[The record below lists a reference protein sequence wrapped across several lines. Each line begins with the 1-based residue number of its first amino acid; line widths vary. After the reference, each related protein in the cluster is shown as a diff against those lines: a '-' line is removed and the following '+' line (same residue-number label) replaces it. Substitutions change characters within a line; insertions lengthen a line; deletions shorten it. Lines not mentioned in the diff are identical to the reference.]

1 MSITADTLRK
11 LASLKLSPEQ
21 MSGVLDLLADM
32 QTADD
37 ERKEKQRN
45 RTRRCREKS
54 RGIKPLEAKEPSGNC
69 YGNADVTLHDGYPSP
84 QTPYPVI
91 SNVGDNL
98 SSKEKTPKGVQKK
111 GSERGSRLA
120 EDWSLPDEWRDWAK
134 AEYPSMLDSEI
145 ARRAVEFRD
154 YWISVSGAKATKR
167 DWFATFRN
175 WIRMV
180 ANRPASKAEFGRKP
194 PEPVLTASEQTDKC
208 REYWATFG
216 IDRATEADPGRKEDW
231 KDLLTVWFEHE
242 IWPNRYPNPKHPQCA
257 IPKAMV
263 QAFADKY
270 GWEAPRYR
278 KVETVA
284 A

>member
-1 MSITADTLRK
+1 MITEIVEALVKAGATPAMILEAVRAAESAGNRDIEARRANDAERQRRHRQSKKTQQLNEDVSRDITLRNGDICD
-11 LASLKLSPEQ
+11 PF
-21 MSGVLDLLADM
+21 
-32 QTADD
+32 
-37 ERKEKQRN
+37 
-45 RTRRCREKS
+45 
-54 RGIKPLEAKEPSGNC
+54 
-69 YGNADVTLHDGYPSP
+69 P

-145 ARRAVEFRD
+145 SRRAVEFRD

-180 ANRPASKAEFGRKP
+180 ASRPSSKAEFGRKP

-208 REYWATFG
+208 REYWATYG
-216 IDRATEADPGRKEDW
+216 IDRATEADPARKEDW

-242 IWPNRYPNPKHPQCA
+242 IWPNKYPNPKHPQCA
-257 IPKAMV
+257 IPKQMV

>member
-1 MSITADTLRK
+1 MITEIVEALAKAGATPAMIVEAVRAAESAGNKAIEARRANDAERQRRHRQNKKNQQTNDDASRDIALRN
-11 LASLKLSPEQ
+11 
-21 MSGVLDLLADM
+21 GDICD
-32 QTADD
+32 
-37 ERKEKQRN
+37 
-45 RTRRCREKS
+45 
-54 RGIKPLEAKEPSGNC
+54 
-69 YGNADVTLHDGYPSP
+69 PSP
-84 QTPYPVI
+84 HTPYPVI

-145 ARRAVEFRD
+145 SRRAVEFRD

-180 ANRPASKAEFGRKP
+180 ASRPSSKAEFGRKP

-208 REYWATFG
+208 REYWATYG
-216 IDRATEADPGRKEDW
+216 IDRATEADPARKEDW

-242 IWPNRYPNPKHPQCA
+242 IWPNKYPNPKHPQCA
-257 IPKAMV
+257 IPKQMV

>member
-1 MSITADTLRK
+1 MR
-11 LASLKLSPEQ
+11 LSPEQ
-21 MSGVLDLLADM
+21 MSGVLELLADV

-37 ERKEKQRN
+37 DRKEKQRN
-45 RTRRCREKS
+45 RTRRFREKHIEINEEQTS
-54 RGIKPLEAKEPSGNC
+54 ETECNR
-69 YGNADVTLHDGYPSP
+69 YGNDDVTLHDRYPSP

-91 SNVGDNL
+91 STLGVSR

-111 GSERGSRLA
+111 GSERGSRLS

-134 AEYPSMLDSEI
+134 GEYPALTDSEI
-145 ARRAVEFRD
+145 TRRAVEFRD

-180 ANRPASKAEFGRKP
+180 ASRPAARTEFGKAP
-194 PEPVLTASEQTDKC
+194 PAPILTASEQTVKC

-216 IDRATEADPGRKEDW
+216 IDRATEADPSRREDW

-242 IWPNRYPNPKHPQCA
+242 IWPGKTPNPKHPQCA
-257 IPKAMV
+257 IPKEMV

-278 KVETVA
+278 KAESVA